1 MNILDKYKNKDFPTM
16 PVGAKI
22 LMDKY
27 GISEGENLGKKLKI
41 IEEEWVNNDFKI
53 SENRIEKIINL

>member
-1 MNILDKYKNKDFPTM
+1 MNLLDKFKRKDLPTM

-22 LMDKY
+22 LIDKY
-27 GISEGENLGKKLKI
+27 GISEGKNLGKKLKI
-41 IEEEWVNNDFKI
+41 IEEEWVNNNFQI